1 MSPRLIPQTP
11 LFDADNGGEERAWRA
26 LAESLPDE
34 AALFAGVNLFDTGEE
49 GEIDLLVAWPGRGIA
64 VIEVKGGRIRRK
76 DGEWRQ
82 GNNPGKVIH
91 PVRQANRTRHLLID
105 LLKTR
110 DVSLARSRIITMVAF
125 PHTYLQG
132 EWPGSLDLHPSMLIT
147 RSELEGGEAA
157 EQVER
162 ALWEA
167 GGDKP
172 PIDERGRDE
181 LINIVDHA
189 FPSHV
194 EQVALA
200 AEHTDHAD
208 RLTAQQS
215 RVLDVLAHQQRMRII
230 GGAGTG
236 KTYLALLQARR
247 RVDAGEKVALLCY
260 SRGLGRYLERMTA
273 GWGRQP
279 AFVGLFH
286 DLPKRWGA
294 EPGADDDADYWEQR
308 LPLRLG
314 ELAAEKPREELF
326 DSVVVDEAQDFGE
339 LWWPSLLQCLRDP
352 AAGGLFAFMDDAQ
365 RVFPRQGQVPIDLA
379 PFTLSGN
386 LRSTRQIAQLFGS
399 LAGSTTDPRG
409 LNGPPVRLV
418 EAPLDEAMEV
428 ADEVVESLLE
438 EGWEPGHLALL
449 TTQRRHPA
457 QVHDIAAVGHVTY
470 WDNFFAGEDVFYG
483 HVLGFKGL
491 ERPVVVLVVNG
502 FKQAERAR
510 EMLYTGLS
518 RARSLLVVVGP
529 RQLVEQVGGDGVRH
543 RLRSAETMTIGEGA
557 A

>member
-1 MSPRLIPQTP
+1 MIPRTP
-11 LFDADNGGEERAWRA
+11 LFDADSGGEEAVWRA
-26 LAESLPDE
+26 LVETLPDE
-34 AALFAGVNLFDTGEE
+34 AALFAGVELFSRGTEA
-49 GEIDLLVAWPGRGIA
+49 EIDLLVAWPGRGIA
-64 VIEVKGGRIRRK
+64 VLEVKGGRIRRR
-76 DGEWRQ
+76 DGEWLQ
-82 GNNPGKVIH
+82 GNTSGRVIN

-110 DVSLARSRIITMVAF
+110 DVAMAASRIVTMVAF

-132 EWPGSLDLHPSMLIT
+132 EWRGSLDLHPSMLLT
-147 RSELEGGEAA
+147 RSELEGGTAA

-167 GGDKP
+167 GGGRS
-172 PIDERGRDE
+172 PIDEQGRDD
-181 LINIVDHA
+181 LIDIVDHA

-208 RLTAQQS
+208 RLTAEQA
-215 RVLDVLAHQQRMRII
+215 RMLDVLAHQQRMRIV

-236 KTYLALLQARR
+236 KTYLALQQARR
-247 RVDAGEKVALLCY
+247 RVDAGERVALLCY

-273 GWGRQP
+273 GWRRPP
-279 AFVGLFH
+279 AYVGLFH

-294 EPGADDDADYWEQR
+294 EPGADDDPDYWERR

-314 ELAAEKPREELF
+314 ELAETRPQEELF

-339 LWWPSLLQCLRDP
+339 LWWPSLLKCLRDP
-352 AAGGLFAFMDDAQ
+352 ERGGLFAFMDDAQ
-365 RVFPRQGQVPIDLA
+365 RVFPRNGQVPIELA

-418 EAPLDEAMEV
+418 EASVDEAIEV
-428 ADEVVESLLE
+428 ADEVVESLLD
-438 EGWEPGHLALL
+438 EGWEPGHVALL

-457 QVHDIAAVGHVTY
+457 QVHDIEAVGHAAY
-470 WDNFFAGEDVFYG
+470 WDNFFSGEDVFYG

-502 FKQAERAR
+502 FKQPERAR

-529 RQLVEQVGGDGVRH
+529 RELVETVGGDGVRH
-543 RLRSAETMTIGEGA
+543 RLRSAETMTTGGGA